1 MCGDSL
7 EPSSE
12 PPSSA
17 IPFVLSFALYVHENA
32 FRDADPVASLEAL
45 RRGLVMGLLEKLALT
60 PDEVGPLDARAVLD
74 AGVSPEAIR
83 DAIDLCV
90 VQHDQPGS
98 RWPRL
103 RATHNS

>member
-1 MCGDSL
+1 
-7 EPSSE
+7 
-12 PPSSA
+12 
-17 IPFVLSFALYVHENA
+17 
-32 FRDADPVASLEAL
+32 
-45 RRGLVMGLLEKLALT
+45 LEKLTLT
-60 PDEVGPLDARAVLD
+60 PDEVGPLDAGAVLD

-83 DAIDLCV
+83 DAIDLRV